1 MTAPVLAPERG
12 GEQPPDPG
20 QFRPVDLETLERLLA
35 GLQAWEPPPRSPRD
49 GDRGQDEPGGTIHWY
64 PGYFTAS
71 LHAVE
76 LSSAP
81 PLVFRGLRI
90 RWAVCSAPATVIQV
104 PEGKD
109 RCEACQA
116 ILRKRG
122 LFLENTSTPRKP
134 AD

>member
-1 MTAPVLAPERG
+1 MTAPVLAPEKG
-12 GEQPPDPG
+12 GDQLPDPG
-20 QFRPVDLETLERLLA
+20 EFRPVDLETLQRLLA
-35 GLQAWEPPPRSPRD
+35 GLQAWEPPPQSPQD
-49 GDRGQDEPGGTIHWY
+49 DDRGQDGPIETIHWY

-81 PLVFRGLRI
+81 PLLFRGLRI
-90 RWAVCSAPATVIQV
+90 RWAVCSAPATVIDV

-109 RCEACQA
+109 RCEACKA

-122 LFLENTSTPRKP
+122 LFLEDSGIGGE
-134 AD
+134 A

>member
-1 MTAPVLAPERG
+1 MSAPVLTPEKEG
-12 GEQPPDPG
+12 DQPRHLGD
-20 QFRPVDLETLERLLA
+20 FRPVDPETLERLLA
-35 GLQAWEPPPRSPRD
+35 ALQAWEPPPRSPRD
-49 GDRGQDEPGGTIHWY
+49 DDRGQDEPGGTIHWY

-76 LSSAP
+76 PSSAP
-81 PLVFRGLRI
+81 PLLFRGLRI
-90 RWAVCSAPATVIQV
+90 RWAVCSAPATVIEV

-122 LFLENTSTPRKP
+122 LFLENSATPRKP